1 MSKPKITEEQAKEQI
16 KEQYFIHNMLYSEEE
31 ANYTEDEEEIKRR
44 IEVIKNDINNDFNED
59 DLLTSK
65 EALLNH
71 DYFLNLIA
79 HFIKGEYD
87 PVNFD
92 EDRLNELIEAY
103 DKINTCFNNDGLDKT
118 LEIIEEYGKVIPKDA
133 NGFYQLNDTIVNKV
147 IDDNDFYITNKEI
160 KEDIEKE
167 IFNTWENQ
175 KEILT
180 QDSLNKY
187 SEARNGI
194 NFKHF
199 IFCEEYLK
207 RGKIKPTCEYL
218 GISRNTAYT
227 WLKDDKVQAY
237 LKSRQDEI
245 KGETDSLF
253 INTYRECFNE
263 LNDLITGHYTDN
275 TDKIK
280 AIDVFLRHYANMER
294 IKQPSTTYED

>member
-1 MSKPKITEEQAKEQI
+1 MSKTKTSDKEISEDI
-16 KEQYFIHNMLYSEEE
+16 KRDFILANMLYQDELNGLNKDISEEE
-31 ANYTEDEEEIKRR
+31 LNEHKEFIKTF
-44 IEVIKNDINNDFNED
+44 ICDNIDDTLTPIIND
-59 DLLTSK
+59 
-65 EALLNH
+65 
-71 DYFLNLIA
+71 DYFITLLARATYNNNEFCIEDLERA
-79 HFIKGEYD
+79 TLYERYNWYKEGVAFFNDTNAYD
-87 PVNFD
+87 I
-92 EDRLNELIEAY
+92 LNEYGAIVSKDDDGFY
-103 DKINTCFNNDGLDKT
+103 KINDA
-118 LEIIEEYGKVIPKDA
+118 II
-133 NGFYQLNDTIVNKV
+133 NKV
-147 IDDNDFYITNKEI
+147 IRDSDFYISDTNAREHI
-160 KEDIEKE
+160 KDE

-227 WLKDDKVQAY
+227 WLKDDKVQKY